1 METFDLII
9 IGSGVAGL
17 SAALAAPNHART
29 LLLSKA
35 ALDESNTRYA
45 QGGIAA
51 ALGSDDSAESH
62 LKDTLAA
69 GNGLVDRG
77 AATALTA
84 EAREAINALVR
95 LGVPFDRDG
104 DTIALGREAAHSA
117 RRIVHA
123 GGDATGAHLEQT
135 LLARVRERD
144 VDVRGNTFVTRLL
157 CESGRITGIETLDAG
172 TAAATSI
179 AARAVILAT
188 GGAGRL
194 YSHTTN
200 PPVATADGIAL
211 AYAAGAE
218 VMDMEFIQFHP
229 TAFRLAG
236 APSFLISEAVRG
248 EGAILRDAAGRAFM
262 ADYDPRRELAP
273 RDVVAR
279 AIHAE
284 MARTGA
290 DCVYLDLSHL
300 PAERVHARFPQIAA
314 FCRGYGLDLARDP
327 IPVAP
332 AAHYTMGGVRTTT
345 WGETNVAGLFACG
358 EAACTGV
365 HGANRLASNSLLE
378 GLVFGRRAALR
389 ALAFGPATAPSSTA
403 RTLPSPQAGETDAP
417 DLSRLQR
424 LMWEDAGIVRD
435 AASLERA
442 RTALSAWQAAMEQN
456 AGRPSALPAGPEG
469 APQAADGQS
478 EGRARALTRRQELEL
493 ANLIL
498 SGRLVAEAAWLR
510 RESRGAHFRADH
522 PETSSAWLRHQIFR
536 GDAMRS
542 SR

>member
-1 METFDLII
+1 METVDLII

-17 SAALAAPNHART
+17 SAALAAPPHTRT

-35 ALDESNTRYA
+35 APDEANTRYA

-51 ALGSDDSAESH
+51 AIGGDDSAESH
-62 LKDTLAA
+62 LQDTVAA

-77 AATALTA
+77 AAGVLTT
-84 EAREAINALVR
+84 EAREAIEALVR
-95 LGVPFDRDG
+95 LGMPLDRDG
-104 DTIALGREAAHSA
+104 DAIALGREAAHSA

-135 LLARVRERD
+135 LLARVCDSDVEVRD
-144 VDVRGNTFVTRLL
+144 HSLVTRLL
-157 CESGRITGIETLDAG
+157 RENGRVTGAEVLDTAG
-172 TAAATSI
+172 GATAQIS
-179 AARAVILAT
+179 ARAVVLAT

-200 PPVATADGIAL
+200 PSVATADGIAL
-211 AYAAGAE
+211 AYEAGAE

-262 ADYDPRRELAP
+262 ADYDPRRELAA

-284 MARTGA
+284 MARSNL

-300 PAERVHARFPQIAA
+300 PAERVRARFPQIAA
-314 FCRGYGLDLARDP
+314 FCHSYGLDLACDP

-332 AAHYTMGGVRTTT
+332 AAHYTMGGVRTTA
-345 WGETNVAGLFACG
+345 WGETNVPGLFACG

-378 GLVFGRRAALR
+378 GLVFGRRTALR
-389 ALAFGPATAPSSTA
+389 ALAAGPAAGSGQDALSLPAPE
-403 RTLPSPQAGETDAP
+403 PGETGTP
-417 DLSRLQR
+417 EFIQLQR
-424 LMWEDAGIVRD
+424 LMWEDAGIVRN
-435 AASLERA
+435 AAGLARA
-442 RTALSAWQAAMEQN
+442 RTVLSAWAAMTE
-456 AGRPSALPAGPEG
+456 AVGEATLSSPAPPALREA
-469 APQAADGQS
+469 
-478 EGRARALTRRQELEL
+478 QELR
-493 ANLIL
+493 NLIL
-498 SGRLVAEAAWLR
+498 AGRLVAEAAWLR
-510 RESRGAHFRADH
+510 QESRGAHYRSDF
-522 PETSSAWLRHQIFR
+522 PEVCPAWQRHLIFR
-536 GDAMRS
+536 SDAARS
-542 SR
+542 GK